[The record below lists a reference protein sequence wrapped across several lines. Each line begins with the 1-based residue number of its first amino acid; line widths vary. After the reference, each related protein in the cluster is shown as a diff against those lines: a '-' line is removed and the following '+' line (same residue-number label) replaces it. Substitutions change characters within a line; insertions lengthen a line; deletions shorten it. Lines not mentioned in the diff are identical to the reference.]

1 MKYEQRLDRWDRIS
15 TIKIRTTSQNNGP
28 MNIRET
34 SIFKNLNVAK
44 HLSYLNLWAL
54 FHLSVFRG
62 LGHCGMS
69 LNDFLTTFVRIF
81 VQFRYQVE

>member
-28 MNIRET
+28 MSIRET

-44 HLSYLNLWAL
+44 HLSYLN
-54 FHLSVFRG
+54 
-62 LGHCGMS
+62 
-69 LNDFLTTFVRIF
+69 DK
-81 VQFRYQVE
+81 